1 MPELPSRNQI
11 KKGMKVLVELK
22 QDQGTGKLT
31 EGIVKAILTSGISHP
46 YGILVELESGQIGRI
61 KKLVDSTSIS
71 PITKSNTFEDLDK
84 KEIPQGENKFNEFK
98 EFYQYDDGIDS
109 LPDSIQPDKKSK
121 IIEEKKQS
129 VRERFATA
137 ICSFGNDS
145 TGGFVYL
152 GIKSDGTVMGL
163 DKDKRLGNFSDYDDY
178 FANHI
183 RDTLETLLSDRV
195 FIISNLQIKF
205 TKRNDK
211 TICILQILPAIE
223 PLFLHTS
230 KGNEFFVRGPTPRAE
245 HLTGKDMFAYI
256 KNRFPNYH

>member
-1 MPELPSRNQI
+1 MPELPNRTQI

-31 EGIVKAILTSGISHP
+31 EGIVREFLSSGNSHP
-46 YGILVELESGQIGRI
+46 YGILVELESGQIGRV
-61 KKLVDSTSIS
+61 KKLVDSTNSTSI
-71 PITKSNTFEDLDK
+71 KSNNFEELDK
-84 KEIPQGENKFNEFK
+84 KEIPKGEDKFNEFK
-98 EFYQYDDGIDS
+98 EFYQYDDGMDHI
-109 LPDSIQPDKKSK
+109 PDSIPPDKKSK
-121 IIEEKKQS
+121 LIGEKKQS

-145 TGGFVYL
+145 VGGFVYL
-152 GIKSDGTVMGL
+152 GIKSDGTIMGL
-163 DKDKRLGNFSDYDDY
+163 DKDKRIGNFSDYDDY

-183 RDTLETLLSDRV
+183 RDTLETFLNDKV

-205 TKRNDK
+205 TTRNDK
-211 TICILQILPAIE
+211 TICVLQILPAKE

-230 KGNEFFVRGPTPRAE
+230 KGKEFFVRGPTPRAE
-245 HLTGKDMFAYI
+245 HLEGKDMFAYI

>member
-1 MPELPSRNQI
+1 MLELPDRNKI

-22 QDQGTGKLT
+22 QDQGTDKLT
-31 EGIVKAILTSGISHP
+31 EGIVKDFLTSGNSHP
-46 YGILVELESGQIGRI
+46 YGILVELESGQIGRV
-61 KKLVDSTSIS
+61 KKLIDSTNSTL
-71 PITKSNTFEDLDK
+71 TKSNNFEDLDK
-84 KEIPQGENKFNEFK
+84 KEIPKGEDKFNEFK
-98 EFYQYDDGIDS
+98 EFYQYDDGIDNI
-109 LPDSIQPDKKSK
+109 PDSIPSDKRSK
-121 IIEEKKQS
+121 IIEEKKQF

-137 ICSFGNDS
+137 VCSFGNDS
-145 TGGFVYL
+145 GGGFVYL
-152 GIKSDGTVMGL
+152 GIKSDGIIMGL
-163 DKDKRLGNFSDYDDY
+163 DKDKRIGNFSDYDDY

-183 RDTLETLLSDRV
+183 RDTLETLLNDKV

-223 PLFLHTS
+223 PLFLHTG

-245 HLTGKDMFAYI
+245 HLEGKDMFAYI

>member
-1 MPELPSRNQI
+1 MPELPNRNQI

-31 EGIVKAILTSGISHP
+31 EGTVKEFLSSGTSHP
-46 YGILVELESGQIGRI
+46 YGILVELESGQMGRV
-61 KKLVDSTSIS
+61 KKLVDSASSTL
-71 PITKSNTFEDLDK
+71 TKSNNFEDLDK
-84 KEIPQGENKFNEFK
+84 KEIPKGEDKFNEFK
-98 EFYQYDDGIDS
+98 EFYQYDDGMDS
-109 LPDSIQPDKKSK
+109 LPDSIPPDKKSK
-121 IIEEKKQS
+121 IIEEKKQP

-137 ICSFGNDS
+137 VCSFGNDS
-145 TGGFVYL
+145 VGGFVYL
-152 GIKSDGTVMGL
+152 GIKSDGTIMGL
-163 DKDKRLGNFSDYDDY
+163 DKDKRIGNFSDYNDS

-183 RDTLETLLSDRV
+183 RDTLETLLNDRV

-230 KGNEFFVRGPTPRAE
+230 KGKEFFVRGPTPRAE
-245 HLTGKDMFAYI
+245 HLEGKDMFGYI